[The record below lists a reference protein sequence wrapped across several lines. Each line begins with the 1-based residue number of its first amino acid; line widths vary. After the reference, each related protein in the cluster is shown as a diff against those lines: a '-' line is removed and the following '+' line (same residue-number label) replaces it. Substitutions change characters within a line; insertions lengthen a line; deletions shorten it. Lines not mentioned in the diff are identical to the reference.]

1 MSAGLLI
8 KAGIVLAIIGIV
20 AALVAI
26 YRGLR
31 GLDDFLNDD
40 ESWWQ

>member
-1 MSAGLLI
+1 MKAVLI
-8 KAGIVLAIIGIV
+8 GGIVLSIIGIV

-31 GLDDFLNDD
+31 GLDDFLDD
-40 ESWWQ
+40 DVNWWQ